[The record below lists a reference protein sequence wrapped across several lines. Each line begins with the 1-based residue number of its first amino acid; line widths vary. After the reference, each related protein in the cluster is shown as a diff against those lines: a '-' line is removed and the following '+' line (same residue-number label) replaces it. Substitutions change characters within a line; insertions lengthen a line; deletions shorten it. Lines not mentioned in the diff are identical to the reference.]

1 MSSADDRWTSPDPP
15 VPVLRPMLYQDW
27 RDCAFLHWP
36 QEPAAVR
43 RLVPA
48 PFELDTLE
56 GRAWVSLIAF
66 RIARMRP
73 GFGPPIPGLTEA
85 NEAHLRTYV
94 RGPDGRRGIWMPS
107 IDIDPLQAA
116 VMGRGFALAY
126 RWASMEVGSDGDRVT
141 YSVQRRV
148 RTPAR
153 LGLELSVGDEVPAAE
168 LEPLDHFLTAR
179 WVLYSGIGPVRAA
192 ILTEHPRWRFRRA
205 TAARCDETMLAA
217 VGLEGANPP
226 PVIHFSD
233 GVDAKLSWPRPFL
246 TLRR

>member
-1 MSSADDRWTSPDPP
+1 
-15 VPVLRPMLYQDW
+15 MLYQDW

-43 RLVPA
+43 PLVPA
-48 PFELDTLE
+48 PFELDTFE

-73 GFGPPIPGLTEA
+73 GYGPPVPGLARA

-126 RWASMEVGSDGDRVT
+126 RWASMEVAREAHRVV
-141 YSVQRRV
+141 YAVRR
-148 RTPAR
+148 RSGTPAS
-153 LGLELSVGDEVPAAE
+153 LDLELTVGEDVPPGDVG
-168 LEPLDHFLTAR
+168 PLDHFLTAR
-179 WVLYSGIGPVRAA
+179 WVLYSGIGPVRTA
-192 ILTEHPRWRFRRA
+192 ILTEHPRWGFRRA
-205 TAARCDETMLAA
+205 TADRCEETMLAA
-217 VGLEGANPP
+217 VSLPSADGPAM
-226 PVIHFSD
+226 IHFSD
-233 GVDAKLSWPRPFL
+233 GVDARLSWPRPFL
-246 TLRR
+246 TVRR